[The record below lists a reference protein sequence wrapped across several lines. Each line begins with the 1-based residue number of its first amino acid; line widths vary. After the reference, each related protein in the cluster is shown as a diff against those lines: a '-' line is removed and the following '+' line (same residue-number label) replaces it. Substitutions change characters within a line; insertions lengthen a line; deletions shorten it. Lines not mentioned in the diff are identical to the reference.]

1 VGFLIVTNPDAGSAA
16 DREVLDRAR
25 RRLADA
31 ETLELRPGV
40 DLAEAVTEAV
50 SDGRVVVAAGGDGT
64 VNTLVQHVAARGT
77 LGVLPLGTLNHFA
90 RDLGLRDPED
100 AVEAL
105 RRAESRSIDLGTVNG
120 TYFVNNTGL
129 GLYPE
134 GVRERERSEDR
145 WGKLVASIGA
155 TWRLLRTARP
165 LVGTIEADG
174 DRRALFAWVVFVGNN
189 RFGTVPGRLGART
202 RLDEG
207 VLDVAVVTARRRPTS
222 RARAAWR
229 LAKGKPW
236 KSRRLVRTEA
246 RRVVVR
252 LEGPARPV
260 SLDGEHADPA
270 DLMDVGLVPGGL
282 RVVVPPD
289 PALEVS

>member
-1 VGFLIVTNPDAGSAA
+1 VGFLIVTNPGAGSVT
-16 DREVLDRAR
+16 DRDVVARARKRLPDAEVL
-25 RRLADA
+25 
-31 ETLELRPGV
+31 ELTPGV
-40 DLAEAVTEAV
+40 DLADAVDTAV
-50 SDGRVVVAAGGDGT
+50 GEGRVVVAAGGDGT
-64 VNTLVQHVAARGT
+64 VNSVVQHVAGRGT

-100 AVEAL
+100 ALRAL
-105 RRAESRSIDLGTVNG
+105 QRAKSRSIDVGTANG
-120 TYFVNNTGL
+120 ALFVNNTGL

-145 WGKLVASIGA
+145 WGKLAASIGA
-155 TWRLLRTARP
+155 AGRLLRTATP
-165 LVGTIEADG
+165 LIGTIDADG

-207 VLDVAVVTARRRPTS
+207 VLDVGVVTARRRATS

-236 KSRRLVRTEA
+236 QSRRLVRTTA
-246 RRVVVR
+246 RRLVVR
-252 LEGPARPV
+252 LEGAARPV
-260 SLDGEHADPA
+260 SLDGEHGDPTH
-270 DLMDVGLVPGGL
+270 LLEVGLVPGGL

-289 PALEVS
+289 PAAR

>member
-16 DREVLDRAR
+16 DREILDRAR
-25 RRLADA
+25 RRFADA
-31 ETLELRPGV
+31 EMLELGPGV
-40 DLAEAVTEAV
+40 DLAGAVAEAL

-64 VNTLVQHVAARGT
+64 VNAVVQHVAGRGT

-90 RDLGLRDPED
+90 RDLGLRDPEV
-100 AVEAL
+100 ALEAL
-105 RRAESRSIDLGTVNG
+105 RRGESRPIDVGTVNG
-120 TYFVNNTGL
+120 TFFVNNTGL

-145 WGKLVASIGA
+145 WGKLAASIGA
-155 TWRLLRTARP
+155 ASRLLRTARP
-165 LVGTIEADG
+165 LVGSIEADG

-189 RFGTVPGRLGART
+189 RFGTTPGRLGART

-207 VLDVAVVTARRRPTS
+207 VLDVAVVTARRKATS

-229 LAKGKPW
+229 LARGKPW
-236 KSRRLVRTEA
+236 PSRRLVRTEA

-252 LEGPARPV
+252 LSGPPRPV
-260 SLDGEHADPA
+260 SLDGEQTGPA
-270 DLMDVGLVPGGL
+270 DRVEVGLVPGGL
-282 RVVVPPD
+282 RVVLPPEAD
-289 PALEVS
+289 PR